1 MKLIKSLLCCGL
13 VSVFTLGMF
22 SVDVYAGEVEK
33 LNTTINIIEQQ
44 QKNRYKDLLLVQ
56 KMEYSDSGENRNSFM
71 YSGSGDIE
79 LSLENKGNNTI
90 KYTVKGPNNELIL
103 GGDVKQK
110 KQIITTTCSNTAIS
124 PLPKGIYQI
133 YISNE
138 TNAKGMFQVAVNN
151 VNGHTC
157 K

>member
-13 VSVFTLGMF
+13 VSVSTLGIF
-22 SVDVYAGEVEK
+22 GVDVYAGEVEK
-33 LNTTINIIEQQ
+33 SNTTINIIEQHKHRD
-44 QKNRYKDLLLVQ
+44 KNLLLIN
-56 KMEYSDSGENRNSFM
+56 KTEYSNNLGGANSFM

-79 LSLENKGNNTI
+79 FYLENKGKNAI
-90 KYTVKGPNNELIL
+90 GYTVKGPNDELIL
-103 GGDVKQK
+103 GGHVKPK
-110 KQIITTTCSNTAIS
+110 EQIITTTCSNTAIS
-124 PLPKGIYQI
+124 PLPKGVYQI

-138 TNAKGMFQVAVNN
+138 TNVKGVFQLAVNN